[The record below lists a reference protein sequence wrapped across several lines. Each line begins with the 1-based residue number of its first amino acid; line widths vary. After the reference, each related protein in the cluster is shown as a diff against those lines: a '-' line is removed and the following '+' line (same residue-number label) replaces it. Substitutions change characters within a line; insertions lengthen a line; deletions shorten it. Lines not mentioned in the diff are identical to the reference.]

1 VRVRIRVLVPST
13 NEIGAMAYSVL
24 GHVLIAAAVL
34 WVGAQSATTTP
45 ARPVLSVRLAAGQP
59 APPAAAQPAP
69 KKKAETPKPPPPEP
83 KPEPVEKR
91 PEPKVRRQVDAPKV
105 EPEPKPSDVVA
116 SPKDD
121 DTPAPAAPPE
131 PEPAPS
137 PEEGTGEGSEITE
150 GEGDATA
157 AGVTGLETDQ
167 PFTADWYVQLL
178 VSRLEAAW
186 SNRPVLPPGSASQ
199 TVVVA
204 FTIQKS
210 GAVTDARVVEPS
222 GFAPLNR
229 SALRAVRSL
238 SNLPP
243 LPRSYEQE
251 QLGARFRFRLL
262 PPGWGR

>member
-1 VRVRIRVLVPST
+1 
-13 NEIGAMAYSVL
+13 MAYSVL

-59 APPAAAQPAP
+59 APPAAAQSAP
-69 KKKAETPKPPPPEP
+69 KKKVETPKPPPPEP

-121 DTPAPAAPPE
+121 DTPEPAAPPE
-131 PEPAPS
+131 AEPS
-137 PEEGTGEGSEITE
+137 SEEGTGQGSEITE

-204 FTIQKS
+204 FTIQKT

-222 GFAPLNR
+222 GFSPLNR